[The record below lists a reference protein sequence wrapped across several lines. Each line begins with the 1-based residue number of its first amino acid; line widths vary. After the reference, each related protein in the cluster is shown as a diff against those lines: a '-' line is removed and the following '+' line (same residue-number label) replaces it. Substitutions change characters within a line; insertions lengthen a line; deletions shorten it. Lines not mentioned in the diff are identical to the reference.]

1 MNEKLL
7 KFLRLRLG
15 LKPIVDY
22 AQSRQ
27 KLCGVGELPIRTIF
41 DVGANVG
48 KKTRAY
54 RKLFPEATIYCF
66 EPTPGPFERLS
77 RWAATQNGRVVAMNL
92 ALSSTPGN
100 ATVYWNLEHPGG
112 SSLDQRTTESG
123 ARESESVRK
132 VEAKVETLDR
142 LAAKLDLRDEIF
154 VKIDVEGHDLEVIR
168 GGTELLRRASAV
180 IVEIAIVDAPDG
192 RPTFGEFVQV
202 LGELGYMY
210 RGNLAHAY
218 VSGVPRNADAVF
230 IKQPELRR
238 RVSL

>member
-27 KLCGVGELPIRTIF
+27 KLCGVGELPIRTVF
-41 DVGANVG
+41 DVGGKDG
-48 KKTRAY
+48 KKTRGY
-54 RKLFPEATIYCF
+54 RKLFTEATIYCC

-77 RWAATQNGRVVAMNL
+77 RWAATQNGRVVAMSL

-100 ATVYWNLEHPGG
+100 ATVYWNLGHPGG

-132 VEAKVETLDR
+132 VDAKVETLDR
-142 LAAKLDLRDEIF
+142 LAAKLDLRDESF
-154 VKIDVEGHDLEVIR
+154 GKIDVERHDLEVIR
-168 GGTELLRRASAV
+168 GGRELLRRASAV

-238 RVSL
+238 R

>member
-1 MNEKLL
+1 MNEKVL
-7 KFLRLRLG
+7 KFLRLQIG
-15 LKPIVDY
+15 LKPVVDY

-27 KLCGVGELPIRTIF
+27 KLCGVTELPIRTIF
-41 DVGANVG
+41 DVGANIG
-48 KKTRAY
+48 KKTRIY

-66 EPTPGPFERLS
+66 EPTPVPFEKLS
-77 RWAATQNGRVVAMNL
+77 QWASTQNGRVVAMNL
-92 ALSSTPGN
+92 ALSSAPGS
-100 ATVYWNLEHPGG
+100 ATVYWNLQHSGG
-112 SSLDQRTTESG
+112 SSLHEQRVTASTEKKEDI
-123 ARESESVRK
+123 RE

-142 LAAKLDLRDEIF
+142 VAEKLDLRDEIF
-154 VKIDVEGHDLEVIR
+154 LKIDVEGHDLEVIR
-168 GGTELLRRASAV
+168 GGTELLKRASAV

-230 IKQPELRR
+230 IKQPALRR
-238 RVSL
+238 KAGL

>member
-1 MNEKLL
+1 MNEKVL
-7 KFLRLRLG
+7 KFLRLQLG

-27 KLCGVGELPIRTIF
+27 KLCGVAELPIRTIF
-41 DVGANVG
+41 DVGANIG

-77 RWAATQNGRVVAMNL
+77 QWASTQNGKVVAMNL
-92 ALSSTPGN
+92 ALSSVPGN
-100 ATVYWNLEHPGG
+100 ATVYWNLEHSGG
-112 SSLDQRTTESG
+112 SSLNQVGAAAG
-123 ARESESVRK
+123 ARQSDGIREVA
-132 VEAKVETLDR
+132 AKVETLDR
-142 LAAKLDLRDEIF
+142 MAAKLDLRDEIF

-192 RPTFGEFVQV
+192 RPTFGEFVQA
-202 LGELGYMY
+202 LAELGYMY

-230 IKQPELRR
+230 IKQPALRR
-238 RVSL
+238 RASL

>member
-27 KLCGVGELPIRTIF
+27 KLCGVGGLPIRTIF

-54 RKLFPEATIYCF
+54 RKLFPEARIYCF
-66 EPTPGPFERLS
+66 EPKPGPLEKLS
-77 RWAATQNGRVVAMNL
+77 RWAAPQNGRGVTMSR
-92 ALSSTPGN
+92 ALGSTPGN
-100 ATVYWNLEHPGG
+100 ATGYWNLEHPGG
-112 SSLDQRTTESG
+112 SSLDQGTTESG

-168 GGTELLRRASAV
+168 GGTELLRRAAGGVVGSE
-180 IVEIAIVDAPDG
+180 IVGGAGG
-192 RPTFGEFVQV
+192 RASFGEF
-202 LGELGYMY
+202 
-210 RGNLAHAY
+210 R
-218 VSGVPRNADAVF
+218 S
-230 IKQPELRR
+230 
-238 RVSL
+238 

>member
-1 MNEKLL
+1 MNEKFL

-27 KLCGVGELPIRTIF
+27 VLCGVGELPIRTIF

-48 KKTRAY
+48 KKTRIY

-66 EPTPGPFERLS
+66 EPTPGPFEKLS
-77 RWAATQNGRVVAMNL
+77 QWAATQSGKVAAMNL
-92 ALSSTPGN
+92 ALSSMPGN
-100 ATVYWNLEHPGG
+100 ATVYWNLEHSGG
-112 SSLDQRTTESG
+112 SSLRQPGANSG
-123 ARESESVRK
+123 GPGSENIRK

-142 LAAKLDLRDEIF
+142 VAEKLDLRDEIF

-192 RPTFGEFVQV
+192 RPTFGEFVQL

-230 IKQPELRR
+230 IKQPTLRR
-238 RVSL
+238 KAI